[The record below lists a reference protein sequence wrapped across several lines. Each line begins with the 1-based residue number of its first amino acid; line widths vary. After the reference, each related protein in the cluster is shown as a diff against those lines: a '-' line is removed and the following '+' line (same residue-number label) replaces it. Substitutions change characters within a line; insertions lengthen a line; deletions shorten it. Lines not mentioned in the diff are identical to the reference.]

1 LFVSE
6 KNSKFAGKNSK
17 IMLPKEKNN
26 QSASF
31 NKGEYSNV
39 AFVFS
44 CPGQEEEKCG
54 KPVAGSTGKNLE
66 QILEHFRNEKPFQ
79 NYSSSRYDFR
89 IVNAWDTVEYK
100 KKTKRT
106 QATVSEIKDSKNLA
120 RLKSELENITDYIIC
135 FGKKAEIAIEAIY
148 HNSIKKPI
156 IIKTIHISPNW
167 LNQRGGLHKAC
178 NDISDTINK
187 KILLSFLSL
196 CLAIN
201 AFAATS
207 YILTGTG
214 NNRTLTITG
223 TGAMPNYSN
232 AASSV
237 PWYSQRANIKY
248 VVINSGVT
256 SIGSFAFN
264 GCSSLTS
271 VNVLATTPPTITT
284 NSFYYI
290 ASDAVFYVPCNSC
303 RTTKQAQNGEH

>member
-1 LFVSE
+1 LFVIR

-66 QILEHFRNEKPFQ
+66 QILERLRNEKPFQ

-89 IVNAWDTVEYK
+89 IVNAWYQVEYK
-100 KKTKRT
+100 FKTGRS
-106 QATVSEIKDSKNLA
+106 QAKDSEITKSENLD

-148 HNSIKKPI
+148 PKSIKKPI

-167 LNQRGGLHKAC
+167 LNQRGGLDKAY
-178 NDISDTINK
+178 NDISNKINN
-187 KILLSFLSL
+187 L
-196 CLAIN
+196 
-201 AFAATS
+201 
-207 YILTGTG
+207 
-214 NNRTLTITG
+214 
-223 TGAMPNYSN
+223 
-232 AASSV
+232 
-237 PWYSQRANIKY
+237 
-248 VVINSGVT
+248 
-256 SIGSFAFN
+256 
-264 GCSSLTS
+264 
-271 VNVLATTPPTITT
+271 
-284 NSFYYI
+284 
-290 ASDAVFYVPCNSC
+290 
-303 RTTKQAQNGEH
+303 